1 MEIPPKTNTMHTIPK
16 TNTMDTIPKT
26 NTMHTIPKIKINI
39 KEKTQNTQTIN
50 TKAQNKTSGV

>member
-1 MEIPPKTNTMHTIPK
+1 MEIP
-16 TNTMDTIPKT
+16 PKT